1 MLLASWKLQYNNKV
15 YIVTPID
22 ADTVLQQIV
31 ASEYNAYTTLRT
43 FNKKYVY
50 WLNEHFRRLQH
61 SALVMGRNSQ
71 VDGEAMRFAL
81 AKIMAACP
89 DLTDYRIRIYYAFDE
104 PYGTAYVQV
113 HDLVPPA
120 KQAYLDGVR
129 CVTRTMHRNSPKAK
143 LSQFMPKA
151 DEVRSTLPE
160 GIHEA
165 IMLTEDGAFL
175 EGISSNF
182 YAIMNAKVYT
192 AEDGVLGGI
201 VRKMVLHILEKE
213 QILFVLNPAKL
224 SDLPQFEEAFIT
236 SSTRGVL
243 PVVEIDGQKIGDGK
257 PGRMTKAIMDAYTEY
272 VMSQLEP
279 IQ

>member
-1 MLLASWKLQYNNKV
+1 MLLASWKLQYQNKTYV
-15 YIVTPID
+15 LSQID
-22 ADTVLQQIV
+22 ADVVLNQIV
-31 ASEYNAYTTLRT
+31 ASEFNAYTTLRT

-61 SALVMGRNSQ
+61 SALVMGRNSK
-71 VDGEAMRFAL
+71 VDGDAMRFAL
-81 AKIMAACP
+81 AKIMTACP
-89 DLTDYRIRIYYAFDE
+89 DLPDYRIRIYYSFDE

-113 HDLVPPA
+113 HDLVTPD
-120 KQAYLDGVR
+120 KTAYLEGVR
-129 CVTRTMHRNSPKAK
+129 CVTRTMHRNAPKAK

-151 DEVRSTLPE
+151 DAIRSTLPD

-165 IMLTEDGAFL
+165 LMVSESGEFL

-182 YAIMNAKVYT
+182 YAVINSKVYT

-201 VRKMVLHILEKE
+201 VRKMVLQLIDTENILCS
-213 QILFVLNPAKL
+213 LTPVKL
-224 SDLPQFEEAFIT
+224 GDLQDFEETFIS

-243 PVVEIDGQKIGDGK
+243 PVVDINGQIIGNGK
-257 PGRMTKAIMDAYTEY
+257 PGKITKAIMDAYTEY